1 MESNKIINKFIEK
14 YSKRVEKENEIKE
27 IKN

>member
-1 MESNKIINKFIEK
+1 MESNKIMDKFIEK